1 MAYAATCHKSQG
13 AEYPVVFIV
22 LDESVGPFLLTRR
35 MLYTAISR
43 GKVRVHIYSLL
54 GAMVKCIKNTAEV
67 KRITTLKEQIK
78 EQRFIRSLQEDD
90 IEEIAF

>member
-1 MAYAATCHKSQG
+1 M
-13 AEYPVVFIV
+13 
-22 LDESVGPFLLTRR
+22 
-35 MLYTAISR
+35 
-43 GKVRVHIYSLL
+43 HIYSLL